1 MPPLRW
7 FVWLPAIVVLL
18 VLWALVGESS
28 SSLAI
33 EKDSA
38 HRESLAHKPSV
49 ITGFDPTPEP
59 FSAAQRQGNVSTQSN
74 TRIQSNDHKF
84 PLIDSFH
91 QKMQSARLPDE
102 KKILM
107 FDLAE
112 EYQSIQS
119 SAAKDAIRAVF
130 RRLITDSQDRE
141 DARLATLLYSRLA
154 HFDDTIEILEKS
166 HAAGLMNDEALF
178 RELAIHLTH
187 VTARSQAEGLEL
199 MRRIIKA
206 DTELGR
212 VFLFD
217 DAKSPAFHQYSS
229 FEMKQELMAYVL
241 QSKPSFGG
249 WVGQPGYH
257 DVIRYEQWFEAYVA
271 LDHYL
276 THKSPAMALTGLF
289 ERFPLTDPRE
299 AMALFRHPIYE
310 ILIESLPT
318 SALKARIDEL
328 ARDYVQ
334 TYPNSVLVNDL
345 EPEALRRLQHR

>member
-1 MPPLRW
+1 
-7 FVWLPAIVVLL
+7 
-18 VLWALVGESS
+18 
-28 SSLAI
+28 
-33 EKDSA
+33 
-38 HRESLAHKPSV
+38 
-49 ITGFDPTPEP
+49 
-59 FSAAQRQGNVSTQSN
+59 
-74 TRIQSNDHKF
+74 
-84 PLIDSFH
+84 
-91 QKMQSARLPDE
+91 MQSARLPDE
-102 KKILM
+102 KKILL

-112 EYQSIQS
+112 EYQSSQS
-119 SAAKDAIRAVF
+119 SSAKDAIRSAF

-154 HFDDTIEILEKS
+154 HFDDTIEVLEKS

-217 DAKSPAFHQYSS
+217 DAKSPAFNQYSS
-229 FEMKQELMAYVL
+229 LEMKQELMAYVL

-271 LDHYL
+271 LEHNL

-289 ERFPLTDPRE
+289 DRFPLTDPRE

-310 ILIESLPT
+310 KLIESPPT
-318 SALKARIDEL
+318 SALKAKIDDL

-334 TYPNSVLVNDL
+334 TYPNSVLVDDL